1 MVNRDALPSMQY
13 PLFQPLGDRGLLVTL
28 APAIDEEGFQK
39 VRKARQVLTHPAVE
53 GIIEIIPG
61 YVTVFI
67 LYDPMIL
74 AFQQLAAMVEKRLV
88 DMQTVTL
95 PSPRK
100 VVIPVAYGG
109 DFGPDLPFVAAHNHL
124 SPEEVVAIHSTSRY
138 PVYMLGFTPGFPYLG
153 GLSGKIQTPRL
164 ETPRTH
170 VPAGAVGIANNQTG
184 IYPVAS
190 PGGWRLIGR
199 TPLKLFNP
207 GAAAPF
213 LIHPG
218 DLITFRAISPSEY
231 DRIRETAP

>member
-1 MVNRDALPSMQY
+1 M
-13 PLFQPLGDRGLLVTL
+13 
-28 APAIDEEGFQK
+28 
-39 VRKARQVLTHPAVE
+39 
-53 GIIEIIPG
+53 II
-61 YVTVFI
+61 
-67 LYDPMIL
+67 
-74 AFQQLAAMVEKRLV
+74 AFQQLAAMVEKRLA

-95 PSPRK
+95 PSPRQ
-100 VVIPVAYGG
+100 VVIPVVYGG
-109 DFGPDLPFVAAHNHL
+109 DFGPDLSFVAAHNHL
-124 SPEEVVAIHSTSRY
+124 SPEEVVTIHSTGRY

-153 GLSGKIQTPRL
+153 GLSEKIQAPRL
-164 ETPRTH
+164 KTPRTH
-170 VPAGAVGIANNQTG
+170 VPAGTVGIANNQTG

>member
-1 MVNRDALPSMQY
+1 MVNRDMQY
-13 PLFQPLGDRGLLVTL
+13 PLFQPLGDRGLLVSL

-39 VRKARQVLTHPAVE
+39 VRKARQVLTHPAIE

-61 YVTVFI
+61 YVTLFI

-88 DMQTVTL
+88 DMQAVTL
-95 PSPRK
+95 PPPRE
-100 VVIPVAYGG
+100 VVIPVVYGG

-124 SPEEVVAIHSTSRY
+124 SPEEVVAIHSTGRY

-153 GLSGKIQTPRL
+153 GLSGKIQAPRL
-164 ETPRTH
+164 ETPRIH
-170 VPAGAVGIANNQTG
+170 VPAGTVGIANNQTG

-207 GAAAPF
+207 GAVAPF

-218 DLITFRAISPSEY
+218 DMVTFRAIPVSEY